1 MLCIKASKHLGLF
14 QFGLCFLK
22 LFLKTTKTY
31 VLRITIVFYC
41 SWVSP
46 LNKLVWHLC
55 FYSWFSPSP
64 NPRIKSQQVHCVMS
78 TLIEP
83 INPNFTFNKLTH
95 QDSKLG
101 MNLQVK
107 CVCTRARTADTEEK
121 GENRQWQMK
130 EDSVGWNWRRKGKKR
145 KRNGINGFRSK
156 DPIITKLS

>member
-1 MLCIKASKHLGLF
+1 MLCIKASKHIGLF

-22 LFLKTTKTY
+22 LFKKKKKC
-31 VLRITIVFYC
+31 VLRIAIVFHC
-41 SWVSP
+41 SLVSP

-107 CVCTRARTADTEEK
+107 CVCARARTADTEEK

-130 EDSVGWNWRRKGKKR
+130 EDSVGYKWRRKGK
-145 KRNGINGFRSK
+145 
-156 DPIITKLS
+156 